1 MGPLVASVYV
11 ASAILCTTVAVYAW
25 RNRVGRAVTAT
36 SLAAV
41 AVGAGWWSVVA
52 ALQAGGAGDAVS
64 AVASLAVYPGIGLL
78 VLAFTVLARSVATGD
93 WSPSRRLLALL
104 AVEPVLVTAVA
115 ATNPWHRLLYHGP
128 GTGEL
133 ATPQLWE
140 HGPAFWVHTAYSYGL
155 LLVGMV
161 TLAVGWWKA
170 PQVFRRQYL
179 SVLLASLVPV
189 AVNVLS
195 VFDALPGLTQPTP
208 LGFAATGAIMAWAIF
223 RQDLIAFAPV
233 ARALVVDRIGEYVI
247 VVSPDGRILDVNPA
261 ADRFVRSMNPG
272 GPATL
277 LGSSASS
284 ALGGFDVSDLLAGS
298 GDVDRVVHGHDRTVE
313 LQLSSSRL
321 VDNRG
326 VDLGVVLVGRDV
338 TEANEQRRELAAANE
353 RLGEQ
358 LRTIEVL
365 RADLAEQ
372 ASRDPLTG
380 LLNRRRLMVG
390 LAEAMAASHGP
401 AASVGPGGS
410 VAVLMVDVDHFK
422 QVNDRWG
429 HRAGDEVLVQLARLL
444 CEVTPEDALV
454 GRWGGEEFLVVLPG
468 ADTAAAASVAE
479 TVRARCAEP
488 PACASADGAPRAR
501 TVSIG
506 VAATRSPTGAPD
518 MLVDAADSALY
529 DAKHGGRDC
538 VRVHPGLAADER
550 RAASART

>member
-1 MGPLVASVYV
+1 
-11 ASAILCTTVAVYAW
+11 VYAW
-25 RNRVGRAVTAT
+25 RNRVGRVVTAT

-52 ALQAGGAGDAVS
+52 ALQAGRAPEGLTAVT
-64 AVASLAVYPGIGLL
+64 SLVVYPGIGVL
-78 VLAFTVLARSVATGD
+78 VLAFTVLARSVSVTD

-104 AVEPVLVTAVA
+104 AIEPVVVTAVA

-128 GTGEL
+128 GAHEL
-133 ATPQLWE
+133 ASPQLWE

-195 VFDALPGLTQPTP
+195 IAGALPGLAQPTP

-247 VVSPDGRILDVNPA
+247 VISPDGRILDVNPA
-261 ADRFVRSMNPG
+261 AARFVRSMNPAA
-272 GPATL
+272 PATL
-277 LGSSASS
+277 LGLPASS
-284 ALGGFDVSDLLAGS
+284 VLGGFDVSGLLAGG
-298 GDVDRVVHGHDRTVE
+298 GDANRVVHGHDRTVE

-338 TEANEQRRELAAANE
+338 TEANQQRRELAAANE

-390 LAEAMAASHGP
+390 LAEAMAASHE
-401 AASVGPGGS
+401 PGAP

-429 HRAGDEVLVQLARLL
+429 HRAGDEALVSLARLL

-468 ADTAAAASVAE
+468 ADTAAAAAVAE

-488 PACASADGAPRAR
+488 PACAPAGGAPHAR

-506 VAATRSPTGAPD
+506 VAATRSPTAAPD

-529 DAKHGGRDC
+529 DAKHGGRNC

>member
-1 MGPLVASVYV
+1 M
-11 ASAILCTTVAVYAW
+11 
-25 RNRVGRAVTAT
+25 
-36 SLAAV
+36 
-41 AVGAGWWSVVA
+41 
-52 ALQAGGAGDAVS
+52 
-64 AVASLAVYPGIGLL
+64 
-78 VLAFTVLARSVATGD
+78 
-93 WSPSRRLLALL
+93 
-104 AVEPVLVTAVA
+104 
-115 ATNPWHRLLYHGP
+115 
-128 GTGEL
+128 
-133 ATPQLWE
+133 
-140 HGPAFWVHTAYSYGL
+140 
-155 LLVGMV
+155 
-161 TLAVGWWKA
+161 
-170 PQVFRRQYL
+170 
-179 SVLLASLVPV
+179 PV

-195 VFDALPGLTQPTP
+195 VFDALPGLIQPTP
-208 LGFAATGAIMAWAIF
+208 LGFAATGAIMTWAIF

-247 VVSPDGRILDVNPA
+247 VISPDGRILDVNPA
-261 ADRFVRSMNPG
+261 ADGFVRSMNPG

-277 LGSSASS
+277 LGASASA

-298 GDVDRVVHGHDRTVE
+298 GDVDRVVRGHDRTVE

-390 LAEAMAASHGP
+390 LAGALAASQEHG
-401 AASVGPGGS
+401 AS

-429 HRAGDEVLVQLARLL
+429 HRAGDEALVSLARLL

-468 ADTAAAASVAE
+468 ADTAAAAAVAE

-488 PACASADGAPRAR
+488 PASVPADVAPHAR
-501 TVSIG
+501 TVSVG
-506 VAATRSPTGAPD
+506 VAATRSPTADPD

-529 DAKHGGRDC
+529 DAKHGGRNC

>member
-11 ASAILCTTVAVYAW
+11 ASAILCTAVAVYAW

-36 SLAAV
+36 ALAAV

-52 ALQAGGAGDAVS
+52 ALEAGGAPDVVC
-64 AVASLAVYPGIGLL
+64 AVASLAVYPGVGVL
-78 VLAFTVLARSVATGD
+78 VLAFTVLARSVSVAD
-93 WSPSRRLLALL
+93 WSPSRRLVALL

-115 ATNPWHRLLYHGP
+115 ATNPWHRLLYDGP
-128 GTGEL
+128 GTREL
-133 ATPQLWE
+133 ATSPLWE

-155 LLVGMV
+155 LVVGMV

-189 AVNVLS
+189 ALNVVS
-195 VFDALPGLTQPTP
+195 VFGALPGLTQPTP

-223 RQDLIAFAPV
+223 RQDLLAFAPV

-247 VVSPDGRILDVNPA
+247 VISPDGRILDVNPA

-272 GPATL
+272 APATL

-284 ALGGFDVSDLLAGS
+284 ALGGFDVSDLLAGC
-298 GDVDRVVHGHDRTVE
+298 GDVDRVVQGHGRTVE
-313 LQLSSSRL
+313 LQLSASRL

-326 VDLGVVLVGRDV
+326 VHLGVVLVGRDV

-353 RLGEQ
+353 RLAEQ

-390 LAEAMAASHGP
+390 LAGAMAAAHERGAP
-401 AASVGPGGS
+401 

-429 HRAGDEVLVQLARLL
+429 HRAGDEALVALARLL

-468 ADTAAAASVAE
+468 ADTVSAAAVAE

-488 PACASADGAPRAR
+488 PAEPTADGSPRAR

-506 VAATRSPTGAPD
+506 VAATRSPSAAPD

-538 VRVHPGLAADER
+538 VRVHPGLAADEH
-550 RAASART
+550 RAAAART

>member
-1 MGPLVASVYV
+1 MGPLVASVYA
-11 ASAILCTTVAVYAW
+11 ASAILCTAVAVYAW
-25 RNRVGRAVTAT
+25 RNRVGRVVTAT

-52 ALQAGGAGDAVS
+52 ALQAGGASEVVTAVS
-64 AVASLAVYPGIGLL
+64 SLAVYPGIGFL
-78 VLAFTVLARSVATGD
+78 VLAFTVLARSVAVGD

-104 AVEPVLVTAVA
+104 AIEPVLVTAVA

-128 GTGEL
+128 GAHEL
-133 ATPQLWE
+133 ATPLLWE

-155 LLVGMV
+155 LLAGTV

-179 SVLLASLVPV
+179 SVLLASLVPM

-195 VFDALPGLTQPTP
+195 VVGALPGLTQPTP

-247 VVSPDGRILDVNPA
+247 VISPDGRILDVNPA

-284 ALGGFDVSDLLAGS
+284 ALGGFDVSDLLSGG
-298 GDVDRVVHGHDRTVE
+298 GDVNRVVQGHDRTVE

-390 LAEAMAASHGP
+390 LADAMAASHAHGAP
-401 AASVGPGGS
+401 

-429 HRAGDEVLVQLARLL
+429 HRAGDEVLVSLARLL

-468 ADTAAAASVAE
+468 AGTAAAAAVAE

-488 PACASADGAPRAR
+488 PACAADGAARAR

-506 VAATRSPTGAPD
+506 VAATRSPTAAPD

>member
-11 ASAILCTTVAVYAW
+11 GSAILCTAVAIYAW
-25 RNRVGRAVTAT
+25 RNRVGRRVTAT
-36 SLAAV
+36 ALAGV
-41 AVGAGWWSVVA
+41 AIGAGWWSVVA
-52 ALQAGGAGDAVS
+52 ALQAGGVSDVVS
-64 AVASLAVYPGIGLL
+64 AVASLAVYPGIGFL
-78 VLAFTVLARSVATGD
+78 VLAFTVLARSVAVGD
-93 WSPSRRLLALL
+93 WSPSRRLLVLL
-104 AVEPVLVTAVA
+104 AVEPVLVTVVA
-115 ATNPWHRLLYHGP
+115 ATNPWHRLLYYGP

-133 ATPQLWE
+133 VTPLQWE
-140 HGPAFWVHTAYSYGL
+140 HGLAFWVHTAYSYGL
-155 LLVGMV
+155 LLVGMI
-161 TLAVGWWKA
+161 TLAHGWWKA
-170 PQVFRRQYL
+170 PQVFRRQHL
-179 SVLLASLVPV
+179 SVLLASLVPA

-208 LGFAATGAIMAWAIF
+208 IGFAATGAIMAYAIF

-233 ARALVVDRIGEYVI
+233 ARALVVDRIGEYVLVI
-247 VVSPDGRILDVNPA
+247 SPDGRILDVNPA

-272 GPATL
+272 APATL
-277 LGSSASS
+277 LGASARSV
-284 ALGGFDVSDLLAGS
+284 LGGFDVSDLLGGGRDA
-298 GDVDRVVHGHDRTVE
+298 DRVVEGHDRTVE

-338 TEANEQRRELAAANE
+338 TEANEHRRELAAANA

-358 LRTIEVL
+358 LRTIETL

-380 LLNRRRLMVG
+380 LLNRRHLMVG
-390 LAEAMAASHGP
+390 LAEAMGAARERGE
-401 AASVGPGGS
+401 S

-429 HRAGDEVLVQLARLL
+429 HRAGDEALVSLARLL
-444 CEVTPEDALV
+444 GDVAPDDALV

-468 ADTAAAASVAE
+468 AATATAAAVAE
-479 TVRARCAEP
+479 SVRARCAETCTQA
-488 PACASADGAPRAR
+488 PADAAARAC

-506 VAATRSPTGAPD
+506 VAATRSPSAAPD

-529 DAKHGGRDC
+529 DAKHGGRNC

-550 RAASART
+550 RAASVPT

>member
-11 ASAILCTTVAVYAW
+11 GSAILCTAVAIYSW
-25 RNRVGRAVTAT
+25 RNRVGRRVTAT
-36 SLAAV
+36 ALAGV
-41 AVGAGWWSVVA
+41 ATGAGWWSVVA
-52 ALQAGGAGDAVS
+52 ALEAGGASDGVVAVG
-64 AVASLAVYPGIGLL
+64 SLAVYPGVGLL
-78 VLAFTVLARSVATGD
+78 VLAFTVLARSVAVGD

-104 AVEPVLVTAVA
+104 AVEPVLVTVAA

-128 GTGEL
+128 GADGP
-133 ATPQLWE
+133 ATSELWE
-140 HGPAFWVHTAYSYGL
+140 YGPAFWLHTAYSYGL
-155 LLVGMV
+155 LIVGMI
-161 TLAVGWWKA
+161 TLARGWWKA
-170 PQVFRRQYL
+170 PQVFRRQHL
-179 SVLLASLVPV
+179 SVLVGSLVP
-189 AVNVLS
+189 AGLNALS
-195 VFDALPGLTQPTP
+195 VFGALPGVAQPTP
-208 LGFAATGAIMAWAIF
+208 IGFAATGAIMAYAIF

-233 ARALVVDRIGEYVI
+233 ARALVVDRIGEYVLVI
-247 VVSPDGRILDVNPA
+247 SPDGRILDVNPA
-261 ADRFVRSMNPG
+261 ADRFVRSMNPEA
-272 GPATL
+272 PVTL
-277 LGSSASS
+277 LGASARSV
-284 ALGGFDVSDLLAGS
+284 LGGFDVSDLLG
-298 GDVDRVVHGHDRTVE
+298 GGRDTDRVVEGRDRTVE

-338 TEANEQRRELAAANE
+338 TEANQQRRELAAANA

-380 LLNRRRLMVG
+380 LLNRRHLMVG
-390 LAEAMAASHGP
+390 LADAMAAALERGDP
-401 AASVGPGGS
+401 

-429 HRAGDEVLVQLARLL
+429 HRAGDEALVSLARLL
-444 CEVTPEDALV
+444 GDVAPDDALV

-468 ADTAAAASVAE
+468 TDTAGAAAVAE
-479 TVRARCAEP
+479 TVRARCAQTCTQA
-488 PACASADGAPRAR
+488 PADAAARAR

-506 VAATRSPTGAPD
+506 VAATRSPSAAPD

-529 DAKHGGRDC
+529 DAKHGGRNC

-550 RAASART
+550 RAASVPT